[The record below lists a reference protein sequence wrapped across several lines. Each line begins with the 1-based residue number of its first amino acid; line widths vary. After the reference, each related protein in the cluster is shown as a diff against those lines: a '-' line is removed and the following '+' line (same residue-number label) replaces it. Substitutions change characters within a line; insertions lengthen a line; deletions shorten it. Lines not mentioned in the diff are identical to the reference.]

1 MSFGGTGFATGHATG
16 QASGIAIGRE
26 YGYTDGWNE
35 ATIHAEQVI
44 ARLNARLAKVEAA
57 NARLGA
63 ENESLKDNLLK
74 QQQAIQNVSLVR
86 EQAESLRADYEA
98 MFKAFLGAAAIA
110 GPAMK
115 ILAKQS
121 VAQRYEYIK
130 SYTKESVRLQ
140 SHEYVKEHG
149 FPHDNHIIARYMPVA
164 ISVIDAAVGDWKKSN
179 ENAPQQGV
187 HS

>member
-1 MSFGGTGFATGHATG
+1 MSYVDTGFVTGHYSGRA
-16 QASGIAIGRE
+16 AGIAIGRE

-35 ATIHAEQVI
+35 ATIHAQQVI
-44 ARLNARLAKVEAA
+44 DGLDARLKKVEAA

-63 ENESLKDNLLK
+63 ENQLLIK
-74 QQQAIQNVSLVR
+74 KLREQQQAIQDVSLVR
-86 EQAESLRADYEA
+86 EQAESLRADYES
-98 MFKAFLGAAAIA
+98 MFKAFLGAVAIA

-121 VAQRYEYIK
+121 VAERYEYIK
-130 SYTKESVRLQ
+130 GYSKDSLRLQ
-140 SHEYVKEHG
+140 SREYVAEHG
-149 FPHDNHIIARYMPVA
+149 FPHASPMIAKYMPVA
-164 ISVIDAAVGDWKKSN
+164 TSVIDAAVMDWKKNN

>member
-1 MSFGGTGFATGHATG
+1 MSYVDTGFVTGHYSG
-16 QASGIAIGRE
+16 QAAGIAIGRE

-63 ENESLKDNLLK
+63 ENELLKDNLLK

-86 EQAESLRADYEA
+86 EQAESLRADYES
-98 MFKAFLGAAAIA
+98 MFKAFLGAVAIA

-121 VAQRYEYIK
+121 VSERYEYIK
-130 SYTKESVRLQ
+130 GYSKESLRLQ
-140 SHEYVKEHG
+140 SPEYVTEHG
-149 FPHDNHIIARYMPVA
+149 FPHASPIIAKYMPVA
-164 ISVIDAAVGDWKKSN
+164 TSVIDAARRDWKKSN

>member
-1 MSFGGTGFATGHATG
+1 MSYVDSGFVTGHYSGRA
-16 QASGIAIGRE
+16 AGIAIGRE

-63 ENESLKDNLLK
+63 ENQLLIK
-74 QQQAIQNVSLVR
+74 KLREQQQAIQNVSLVR
-86 EQAESLRADYEA
+86 EQAESLRADYES
-98 MFKAFLGAAAIA
+98 MFRAFLGAVAIA

-121 VAQRYEYIK
+121 VAERYEYIK
-130 SYTKESVRLQ
+130 GYSKDSIRFHSL
-140 SHEYVKEHG
+140 EYVTEHG
-149 FPHDNHIIARYMPVA
+149 FPHASPMIAKYMPIA
-164 ISVIDAAVGDWKKSN
+164 TSVIDAAARDWEESN
-179 ENAPQQGV
+179 KNAPQQGV

>member
-1 MSFGGTGFATGHATG
+1 MSFGDTGFVTGHASG

-26 YGYTDGWNE
+26 YGYTDGWND

-63 ENESLKDNLLK
+63 ENELLKDNLLK

-86 EQAESLRADYEA
+86 EQAESLRADYES
-98 MFKAFLGAAAIA
+98 MFKAFLGAVAIA

-121 VAQRYEYIK
+121 VSERYEYIK
-130 SYTKESVRLQ
+130 GYSKESLRLQ
-140 SHEYVKEHG
+140 SPEYVTEHG
-149 FPHDNHIIARYMPVA
+149 FPHTSPIISRYMPVA
-164 ISVIDAAVGDWKKSN
+164 TSVIDAAARDWEKSN